1 MAEEI
6 KFNDEELKKV
16 KSIQDEYFD
25 VQMNFGNLQ
34 ITRLKLKKQLDEVS
48 EQEFKLHDKFQEVQ
62 TSEKKFLDDITKKY
76 GQGTLNPENG
86 VFTPTK

>member
-48 EQEFKLHDKFQEVQ
+48 EQEFLHQ
-62 TSEKKFLDDITKKY
+62 LNKY
-76 GQGTLNPENG
+76 
-86 VFTPTK
+86 